1 MTTLIDRFL
10 DGSRKEGHN
19 FIAWKT
25 HFKRYCNMPAQEDK
39 GLRSDFSY
47 LERRG
52 LLSVGRYSILNKIF
66 QKFDPRAVSFINKV
80 SEEMAALPSENRIEK
95 KTTTLKIDAYI
106 LPVEKAVEK
115 ALWEIL
121 HDTVTYIESTPD
133 PIATT
138 DETIELLNS
147 NSTGGSKKKP
157 KLKNLIDKSVKLI
170 KELRDEKGSPNQVS
184 YDVIKAIFH
193 LYQKMRKTNHLKG
206 LKVGPKGNF
215 TLLADFSTEV
225 DLKSCLTEGT
235 MKTLKNDVSD
245 FFASSYNWLGID
257 MKYGKVIVEVKEV
270 KATEVKAKL
279 KPSTIP
285 LDIRT
290 PERKIPVSTLHEICH
305 LTFVLPDL
313 LWASDS
319 EGTIILVNP
328 QGEVLDTLN
337 TQSHECGKHAVT
349 NTGELLYL
357 DHGCVM
363 RHVLGHG
370 SKPLVTEITFGG
382 WWEWSI
388 FCSHQNGDI
397 LVGMTD
403 ENLDHGRVVR
413 FNKLGKLM
421 QTIEYDDRNKLLY
434 SVPRYIVE
442 NVNRDVCTSD
452 NAGIV
457 VVDKTGKHRFTY
469 DLKVPH
475 GLCVNSH
482 GHIIACN
489 WTSAI
494 HVINH
499 NGHLLCI
506 MGVETRD
513 VISLSIDEEDNLY
526 AGSDSSNIVSVYKVS
541 LEKMFRK

>member
-1 MTTLIDRFL
+1 MVN
-10 DGSRKEGHN
+10 S
-19 FIAWKT
+19 IA
-25 HFKRYCNMPAQEDK
+25 A
-39 GLRSDFSY
+39 
-47 LERRG
+47 
-52 LLSVGRYSILNKIF
+52 
-66 QKFDPRAVSFINKV
+66 
-80 SEEMAALPSENRIEK
+80 
-95 KTTTLKIDAYI
+95 
-106 LPVEKAVEK
+106 
-115 ALWEIL
+115 
-121 HDTVTYIESTPD
+121 
-133 PIATT
+133 
-138 DETIELLNS
+138 
-147 NSTGGSKKKP
+147 
-157 KLKNLIDKSVKLI
+157 
-170 KELRDEKGSPNQVS
+170 
-184 YDVIKAIFH
+184 
-193 LYQKMRKTNHLKG
+193 
-206 LKVGPKGNF
+206 
-215 TLLADFSTEV
+215 
-225 DLKSCLTEGT
+225 
-235 MKTLKNDVSD
+235 
-245 FFASSYNWLGID
+245 
-257 MKYGKVIVEVKEV
+257 
-270 KATEVKAKL
+270 
-279 KPSTIP
+279 IP

-290 PERKIPVSTLHEICH
+290 PERKIPVPTLHEICH

-475 GLCVNSH
+475 GLCVNSY

-526 AGSDSSNIVSVYKVS
+526 AGSDSSNVVSVYKVS